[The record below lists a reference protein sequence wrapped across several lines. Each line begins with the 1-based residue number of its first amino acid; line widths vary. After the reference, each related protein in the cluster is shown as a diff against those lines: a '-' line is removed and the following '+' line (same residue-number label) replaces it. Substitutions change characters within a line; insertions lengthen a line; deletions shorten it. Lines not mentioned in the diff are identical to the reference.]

1 MSIFEYDEERELALL
16 RKDEYN
22 AGLKAGTKVGR
33 EAGIKAGREF
43 GIKETTDNIVLRMLS
58 AGTYSLEE
66 IAHIS
71 GMDIESV
78 ENLKIKRD
86 VNT

>member
-22 AGLKAGTKVGR
+22 AGLEAGR
-33 EAGIKAGREF
+33 EAGIKVGREF
-43 GIKETTDNIVLRMLS
+43 GIKESTENIVLRMLS
-58 AGTYSLEE
+58 AGTYKPEE

-71 GMDIESV
+71 GMDIDAV
-78 ENLKIKRD
+78 ENLKIRLPI
-86 VNT
+86 

>member
-22 AGLKAGTKVGR
+22 AGR
-33 EAGIKAGREF
+33 EAGMEAGREV
-43 GIKETTDNIVLRMLS
+43 GIREGIESIVLRMLS

-71 GMDIESV
+71 GMDIEAV
-78 ENLKIKRD
+78 ENLKI
-86 VNT
+86 

>member
-22 AGLKAGTKVGR
+22 AGMEAGR
-33 EAGIKAGREF
+33 EAGIKIGREF
-43 GIKETTDNIVLRMLS
+43 GIKETTGSIVLRMLS

-71 GMDIESV
+71 GMDIKAV
-78 ENLKIKRD
+78 ENLKI
-86 VNT
+86 

>member
-22 AGLKAGTKVGR
+22 AGV
-33 EAGIKAGREF
+33 
-43 GIKETTDNIVLRMLS
+43 KETTESIVLRMLS
-58 AGTYSLEE
+58 AGTYKLEE

-71 GMDIESV
+71 GMNIESI
-78 ENLKIKRD
+78 ENLKNKPPI
-86 VNT
+86 

>member
-22 AGLKAGTKVGR
+22 AGLEAGTKVGR
-33 EAGIKAGREF
+33 EA
-43 GIKETTDNIVLRMLS
+43 
-58 AGTYSLEE
+58 
-66 IAHIS
+66 
-71 GMDIESV
+71 V

>member
-22 AGLKAGTKVGR
+22 SGVKAGMEMGR
-33 EAGIKAGREF
+33 ATGIKIGKEF
-43 GIKETTDNIVLRMLS
+43 GIKESTENIVLRMLS
-58 AGTYSLEE
+58 AGTYKLEE

-71 GMDIESV
+71 GMDIEAV
-78 ENLKIKRD
+78 EKLKIKLPI
-86 VNT
+86 

>member
-22 AGLKAGTKVGR
+22 AGLEAGR
-33 EAGIKAGREF
+33 EAGIKVGKEF
-43 GIKETTDNIVLRMLS
+43 GIKETTESIVLRMLS
-58 AGTYSLEE
+58 AGTYKLDE

-71 GMDIESV
+71 GMDIASV
-78 ENLKIKRD
+78 EKLKS
-86 VNT
+86 